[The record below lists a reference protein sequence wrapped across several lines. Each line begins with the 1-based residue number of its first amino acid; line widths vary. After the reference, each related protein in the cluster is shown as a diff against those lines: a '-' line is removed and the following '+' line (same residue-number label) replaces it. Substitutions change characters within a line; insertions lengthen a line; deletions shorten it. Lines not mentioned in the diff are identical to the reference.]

1 MKKRFI
7 ATLLAFTMLLSCV
20 CVSSFAVENTKL
32 TVLSVDKLD
41 EKGQTVQKNVAQ
53 VSNNDIIAVTF
64 GVRAGTESISAC
76 DYQIK
81 INYNGKALET
91 WSQSIDKN
99 EEFYKAVA
107 SNKKLVSDAS
117 LWLTPTV
124 KDSSIGCITVAGS
137 YAAEPDNGDYTTLNA
152 TASAGESIDV
162 VKLAFK
168 VKDQAESGKLLFSF
182 DESYSALNYYCKVDA
197 VTTAP
202 LEFECETAGVD
213 ISGKTP
219 ELSEVTLNVSN
230 PITVNGTTGAT
241 VTATAASAQ
250 GTNLTEKVTWSVAP
264 TDNGVSIDA
273 TTGTIAVGA
282 KAEAGEYTITATGDD
297 TTATGSANAT
307 LKVERAA
314 ETYTVTVTSAN
325 LQLTVPT
332 ETETSSSQ
340 FFAAV
345 KDQYDERKTDATVT
359 WSVEP
364 SDKGVSVDQ
373 NGLVTVSADAKG
385 YVTGDESQSFTVK
398 AAYTDAIYGTE
409 TLTVARATANAAK
422 VEISGKTTELLV
434 PANGATVDASASYTV
449 TVTDQYDATI
459 ESPSVTWS
467 ISPEVEGIS
476 INETTGVVTVTNAA
490 KNTITNTDGMVFVA
504 TAKCGEAADTKEITI
519 KRDSSKIAE
528 IEVSGVGEIIVPD
541 KSATE
546 DATAQFTVAAKDQY
560 GADIS
565 DPSVTWSIIRN
576 GITEPVTGVSID
588 QSGKVT
594 VTKAAK
600 DHVGVNDNNSFY
612 VRAASSANPEVFG
625 AKDVD
630 VKRAAS
636 VVTSMTVAAADATNN
651 FVVPAGTEAMAIN
664 LTISEIKDQYG
675 DSIRL
680 SEAVQ
685 WTAIDGV
692 EFTQASESNDFSSYV
707 ANINTAKMLARFGD
721 EQRDKE
727 SVKITFTAKYDN
739 TEQCTDVT
747 FTLAS
752 AEPTSIV
759 LTSNPTGD
767 DIVIPTGDTP
777 NTKTYTATVK
787 DQYGF
792 AMNDAKVT
800 YEMASG
806 DEKVTFNDATATVGI
821 AEGAKAD
828 QPYTVTATCG
838 TATASHTFTVK
849 NKKLH
854 AGELDVA
861 QANFT
866 YSESGKLNP
875 SATLDGNKVTASYTY
890 TDSNNQNV
898 ETTPTNA
905 GTYTVT
911 ARYETATD
919 IYTGKTTFTI
929 GQKSLTSDM
938 LIVSGTYTYT
948 GAEQAVNYEVKD
960 GDLLTAND
968 YTITGTRGQNAGTYT
983 VAVTGKGNY
992 TGTVTK
998 TWIITPATLM
1008 ASISG
1013 TVSKTYDGKT
1023 AITASTVNVT
1033 LSGVFDP
1040 DVVTAVVKS
1049 ADFDG
1054 TDVGNH
1060 KVTAMVELDGAAK
1073 DNYVLAASTIEA
1085 QGTITQAYHENVTA
1099 NMEAKYGNTAELD
1112 LTTVGLPTG
1121 YVLGTPVVDTNP
1133 ADIFDGSV
1141 TLSGSSLSAKLTSD
1155 ATKAGKTATIK
1166 ILVSSTNYADYTI
1179 TVTVT
1184 VAAKDVQTITASNIR
1199 ATYGDTGVKVNA
1211 TAVGALNYSVIS
1223 GDDVIDIDA
1232 SGNVTIKKAGEA
1244 TIKISAAETNDYAAA
1259 TKDITV
1265 TIAKRTLT
1273 VKAADKS
1280 AYIGEKLPELTYEV
1294 SGLVGSDKLTKEPTL
1309 EVKHAA
1315 DVDPMKKVGEY
1326 EIGFKVAPAAS
1337 ANYELTTATGKLT
1350 VSVRPV
1356 YVGPIGSPVE
1366 VGRSDNGTVTVS
1378 PANAAKGTTVTIT
1391 ANPGKGQELKS
1402 LEVID
1407 QNGNSLP
1414 LTDLGNGKFSF
1425 VMPAG
1430 KVTVKPVFGAAD
1442 AYRNPYADVQ
1452 TNDWYFGAVQ
1462 YVTENGLMNGTG
1474 NGFEP
1479 NLATSRAMIWTIL
1492 ARMSDVN
1499 TASSGEWYA
1508 VAQQWAIAN
1517 GVSDGTMPNGTI
1529 TREQLAAM
1537 LYRYAV
1543 SKGMVKGP
1551 ATADLSVFADANSV
1565 SNYAVEA
1572 MQWAVS
1578 TGLIG
1583 GMDGKLN
1590 PQGSATRAQVA
1601 TMLMRFAELEK

>member
-1 MKKRFI
+1 MKNFRRLLSLLLTVVMLLGCMEVS
-7 ATLLAFTMLLSCV
+7 AYAATETEDVTLLISNIQKYDEQSHRILDGTVESADAGDVIVLT
-20 CVSSFAVENTKL
+20 FAVRNNTDTK
-32 TVLSVDKLD
+32 
-41 EKGQTVQKNVAQ
+41 
-53 VSNNDIIAVTF
+53 
-64 GVRAGTESISAC
+64 
-76 DYQIK
+76 
-81 INYNGKALET
+81 
-91 WSQSIDKN
+91 
-99 EEFYKAVA
+99 
-107 SNKKLVSDAS
+107 
-117 LWLTPTV
+117 
-124 KDSSIGCITVAGS
+124 
-137 YAAEPDNGDYTTLNA
+137 
-152 TASAGESIDV
+152 
-162 VKLAFK
+162 FK
-168 VKDQAESGKLLFSF
+168 VGSIETYVKYDLSFLSMYKDETDEDGEGPFANGSEHGNIDQTTFFATDPYKTGLFKVVFASQYGSNIGAEATRAIGQIALKVADQAESTTAFFEIDRSNTCKVT
-182 DESYSALNYYCKVDA
+182 DESEQVKTVNSDVKTSLTING
-197 VTTAP
+197 VTPT
-202 LEFECETAGVD
+202 
-213 ISGKTP
+213 
-219 ELSEVTLNVSN
+219 LSTVTLDKYSV
-230 PITVNGTTGAT
+230 TVNGTDGAT
-241 VTATAASAQ
+241 VNATATSAQ
-250 GTNLTEKVTWSVAP
+250 GTILTEKVNWTVNGP
-264 TDNGVSIDA
+264 EGTGDNDVTIA
-273 TTGTIAVGA
+273 ANGTITVGA
-282 KAEAGEYTITATGDD
+282 KAKAGNYTITATGDGA
-297 TTATGSANAT
+297 TATGSANAT

-504 TAKCGEAADTKEITI
+504 TAKCGEATDTKEITI

-541 KSATE
+541 KSATK

-594 VTKAAK
+594 VTNAAK

-968 YTITGTRGQNAGTYT
+968 YTITGTRGQNADTYT
-983 VAVTGKGNY
+983 VTVTGKGNY

-1184 VAAKDVQTITASNIR
+1184 VAAKDVQTITASDIS

-1211 TAVGALNYSVIS
+1211 TAVGTLNYRVTS
-1223 GDDVIDIDA
+1223 GNEVIDVDA
-1232 SGNVTIKKAGEA
+1232 SGEVTIKKAGQA
-1244 TIKISAAETNDYAAA
+1244 KIKISAAETNDYAAA

-1265 TIAKRTLT
+1265 TIAKRALT
-1273 VKAADKS
+1273 VKADDKT
-1280 AYIGEKLPELTYEV
+1280 AYIGDKQPELTYTV
-1294 SGLVGSDKLTKEPTL
+1294 SGLVGNDKLTPVPTL
-1309 EVKHAA
+1309 KLVHDAN
-1315 DVDPMKKVGEY
+1315 VDPMKQAGTYV
-1326 EIGFKVAPAAS
+1326 IGFETEPAAS
-1337 ANYELTTATGKLT
+1337 ANYELSAQTGTLT
-1350 VSVRPV
+1350 VSARPS
-1356 YVGPIGSPVE
+1356 YVGPTGNAVSVDRTE
-1366 VGRSDNGTVTVS
+1366 NGKISVS
-1378 PANAAKGTTVTIT
+1378 PSYAAKGATVTIT
-1391 ANPGKGQELKS
+1391 VTPDKDQELKS

-1425 VMPAG
+1425 VMPEG
-1430 KVTVKPVFGAAD
+1430 KVTIKSEFGEANAFVNPYDDVKPG
-1442 AYRNPYADVQ
+1442 
-1452 TNDWYFGAVQ
+1452 DWYYSAVE
-1462 YVTENGLMNGTG
+1462 YVTVNGLMNGTG
-1474 NGFEP
+1474 KGFEP

-1601 TMLMRFAELEK
+1601 TMLMRFAELAK

>member
-1 MKKRFI
+1 MMIKKRILSLLGVFALALSLFPTTALAVDDFSLGLRATPSAHTMTTLRAGDTVRVEVLLPAKEVEVFSLQAKLNFDTKYFSCKEINYDGLGGSYFGGMTTPVVVPPMAGWGVMESSTVDTANENGFI
-7 ATLLAFTMLLSCV
+7 MPAYATYKNSAGQQANGTLGSTAEAKAAFYATFQVKADVNGKVTPFSISNIEIKKLESDGVTTNAYTVGTPAPISATVVQELSSVSLTGSIAAPVKNATDTSAVNGENVEASVVWNPALVDNKFAAGISYQVTVTVTPNNGYLFTDSSTVTLADSDLTFTLNPDGNFVATKNFDKTADKELTGLTIKTNPTKMSYVDGDTLDTTGLVLTATYDDGSVEDITSGFTVTGTLSRNQTEAT
-20 CVSSFAVENTKL
+20 VSYGGKTVTISGL
-32 TVLSVDKLD
+32 TVDRAVAIAKSVTVSGGSTNMMVPADKSVDSKS
-41 EKGQTVQKNVAQ
+41 EVFTV
-53 VSNNDIIAVTF
+53 AVTDQYEE
-64 GVRAGTESISAC
+64 T
-76 DYQIK
+76 
-81 INYNGKALET
+81 IN
-91 WSQSIDKN
+91 S
-99 EEFYKAVA
+99 
-107 SNKKLVSDAS
+107 
-117 LWLTPTV
+117 PTV
-124 KDSSIGCITVAGS
+124 EWSIKTKDGDKTV
-137 YAAEPDNGDYTTLNA
+137 
-152 TASAGESIDV
+152 
-162 VKLAFK
+162 
-168 VKDQAESGKLLFSF
+168 
-182 DESYSALNYYCKVDA
+182 
-197 VTTAP
+197 
-202 LEFECETAGVD
+202 
-213 ISGKTP
+213 
-219 ELSEVTLNVSN
+219 
-230 PITVNGTTGAT
+230 
-241 VTATAASAQ
+241 
-250 GTNLTEKVTWSVAP
+250 
-264 TDNGVSIDA
+264 NGVSI
-273 TTGTIAVGA
+273 
-282 KAEAGEYTITATGDD
+282 E
-297 TTATGSANAT
+297 N
-307 LKVERAA
+307 
-314 ETYTVTVTSAN
+314 
-325 LQLTVPT
+325 
-332 ETETSSSQ
+332 
-340 FFAAV
+340 
-345 KDQYDERKTDATVT
+345 
-359 WSVEP
+359 
-364 SDKGVSVDQ
+364 
-373 NGLVTVSADAKG
+373 
-385 YVTGDESQSFTVK
+385 
-398 AAYTDAIYGTE
+398 
-409 TLTVARATANAAK
+409 
-422 VEISGKTTELLV
+422 
-434 PANGATVDASASYTV
+434 
-449 TVTDQYDATI
+449 
-459 ESPSVTWS
+459 
-467 ISPEVEGIS
+467 
-476 INETTGVVTVTNAA
+476 GVVSVTNAA
-490 KNTITNTDGMVFVA
+490 KNTITNTDGMVFVV
-504 TAKCGEAADTKEITI
+504 TAKCGEATDTKEITI

-707 ANINTAKMLARFGD
+707 ANINTAKMLARFGG

-800 YEMASG
+800 YKMTSG
-806 DEKVTFNDATATVGI
+806 DEKVAFNDATATVGV

-828 QPYTVTATCG
+828 QSYTVTATCG

-960 GDLLTAND
+960 GNLLTAND

-998 TWIITPATLM
+998 TWTITPAELTIESVALENRTYNGEK
-1008 ASISG
+1008 AV
-1013 TVSKTYDGKT
+1013 TVKSVTFNGLQNSEKLTIDTDYT
-1023 AITASTVNVT
+1023 ATGAMTDANAGENKDVTVTVT
-1033 LSGVFDP
+1033 LKDTVKNYTLKNRVYESG
-1040 DVVTAVVKS
+1040 
-1049 ADFDG
+1049 
-1054 TDVGNH
+1054 
-1060 KVTAMVELDGAAK
+1060 KVTIAK
-1073 DNYVLAASTIEA
+1073 AS
-1085 QGTITQAYHENVTA
+1085 HENVTA

-1184 VAAKDVQTITASNIR
+1184 VAAKDVQTITASDIS

-1211 TAVGALNYSVIS
+1211 TAVGALNYRVIS

-1232 SGNVTIKKAGEA
+1232 SGNVTIKKAGQA
-1244 TIKISAAETNDYAAA
+1244 KIKISAAETNDYAAA
-1259 TKDITV
+1259 TKEITV
-1265 TIAKRTLT
+1265 NIAKRPLT
-1273 VKAADKS
+1273 VKADDKT
-1280 AYIGEKLPELTYEV
+1280 AYIGDKQPELTYTV
-1294 SGLVGSDKLTKEPTL
+1294 SGLVGNDKLTPVPTL
-1309 EVKHAA
+1309 KLVHDAN
-1315 DVDPMKKVGEY
+1315 VDPMKQAGTYV
-1326 EIGFKVAPAAS
+1326 IGFETEPAAS
-1337 ANYELTTATGKLT
+1337 ANYELSAQTGTLT
-1350 VSVRPV
+1350 VSARPS
-1356 YVGPIGSPVE
+1356 YVGPTGNAVSVDRTE
-1366 VGRSDNGTVTVS
+1366 NGKISVS
-1378 PANAAKGTTVTIT
+1378 PSYAAKGATVTIT
-1391 ANPGKGQELKS
+1391 VTPDKGQELKS

-1407 QNGNSLP
+1407 QNGNSLS

-1565 SNYAVEA
+1565 SSYAVEA

-1578 TGLIG
+1578 AGLIS

-1601 TMLMRFAELEK
+1601 TMLMRFAELAK

>member
-1 MKKRFI
+1 MKKRI
-7 ATLLAFTMLLSCV
+7 LSLLLIFSMVLSCV
-20 CVSSFAVENTKL
+20 SVTSYAADGNSLA
-32 TVLSVDKLD
+32 VLSINKVDASTGKVGEEVD
-41 EKGQTVQKNVAQ
+41 SVKNGDV
-53 VSNNDIIAVTF
+53 IAVTV
-64 GVRAGTESISAC
+64 GVKAGTETIGIAGYQFQLNYDENVFEPWSQTTYDEGAFYKKIVSTDNIKRVIKNWGTPSIGKSEGNINLALTYSETVS
-76 DYQIK
+76 DYTDL
-81 INYNGKALET
+81 NYNVNANDSVALVQIAFVVKADAEKST
-91 WSQSIDKN
+91 AKF
-99 EEFYKAVA
+99 EFDSGY
-107 SNKKLVSDAS
+107 SNKLIYYPKA
-117 LWLTPTV
+117 
-124 KDSSIGCITVAGS
+124 
-137 YAAEPDNGDYTTLNA
+137 
-152 TASAGESIDV
+152 
-162 VKLAFK
+162 
-168 VKDQAESGKLLFSF
+168 
-182 DESYSALNYYCKVDA
+182 DESK
-197 VTTAP
+197 TAE
-202 LEFECETAGVD
+202 LESKYEGASIYIDGR
-213 ISGKTP
+213 IP
-219 ELSEVTLNVSN
+219 ELKDIRLSDNSV
-230 PITVNGTTGAT
+230 TVNGADGAT
-241 VTATAASAQ
+241 VNAAATSAQ

-282 KAEAGEYTITATGDD
+282 KAKAGNYTITATGDG

-504 TAKCGEAADTKEITI
+504 TAKCGEATDTKEITI

-630 VKRAAS
+630 VKRAVS

-983 VAVTGKGNY
+983 VTVTGKGNY

-998 TWIITPATLM
+998 TWTITPAELTIKNVALENR
-1008 ASISG
+1008 AYNG
-1013 TVSKTYDGKT
+1013 QK
-1023 AITASTVNVT
+1023 NVT
-1033 LSGVFDP
+1033 VESVTFAGLQNGESLADYTATGMMDDANAGENKDVIVTVTLENTVKNYTLKNRVFESG
-1040 DVVTAVVKS
+1040 
-1049 ADFDG
+1049 
-1054 TDVGNH
+1054 
-1060 KVTAMVELDGAAK
+1060 KVTIAK
-1073 DNYVLAASTIEA
+1073 AS
-1085 QGTITQAYHENVTA
+1085 HEKVAA
-1099 NMEAKYGNTAELD
+1099 NMEAKYG
-1112 LTTVGLPTG
+1112 
-1121 YVLGTPVVDTNP
+1121 
-1133 ADIFDGSV
+1133 
-1141 TLSGSSLSAKLTSD
+1141 
-1155 ATKAGKTATIK
+1155 KTATLNLADLKLPAGYTFGTIGTTDTNK
-1166 ILVSSTNYADYTI
+1166 IFADAPALEGNTLRVKLAADQAKVGETGTITIPVSSTNYQNFDL

-1184 VAAKDVQTITASNIR
+1184 VLDKTAQTLTANAIDTVYGESFTPNVSGAKTELTYRVKTGSESLLKYDRAFTAI
-1199 ATYGDTGVKVNA
+1199 
-1211 TAVGALNYSVIS
+1211 GA
-1223 GDDVIDIDA
+1223 GKA
-1232 SGNVTIKKAGEA
+1232 SIVVT
-1244 TIKISAAETNDYAAA
+1244 AAETEEYAPA
-1259 TKDITV
+1259 TLEIPV
-1265 TIAKRTLT
+1265 NIAKRTLT

-1402 LEVID
+1402 LEVLD
-1407 QNGNSLP
+1407 QHGNSLP
-1414 LTDLGNGKFSF
+1414 LTDLGNGRFSF

-1430 KVTVKPVFGAAD
+1430 KVSIRSEFGEAN
-1442 AYRNPYADVQ
+1442 AYVNPYGDVQ
-1452 TNDWYFGAVQ
+1452 PGDWFFGAVQ
-1462 YVTENGLMNGTG
+1462 YVTVNGLMNGTG
-1474 NGFEP
+1474 KGFEP

-1565 SNYAVEA
+1565 SSYAVEA

-1601 TMLMRFAELEK
+1601 TMLMRFAELAK